1 MKKKRKKKT
10 STALPAVYQIG
21 IYLLAMLITIK
32 NTLNQKVSSWIRCS
46 LNCMD
51 ILSKFI
57 MQDVCTSGRRACVSF
72 SMVSETRREFPVHHL
87 TNGHIEN
94 TESLQ

>member
-1 MKKKRKKKT
+1 MENENIHQ
-10 STALPAVYQIG
+10 SGIYQIG

-32 NTLNQKVSSWIRCS
+32 NTLNQKVSSWIRYS

-57 MQDVCTSGRRACVSF
+57 MQYVEVWAR
-72 SMVSETRREFPVHHL
+72 
-87 TNGHIEN
+87 
-94 TESLQ
+94 